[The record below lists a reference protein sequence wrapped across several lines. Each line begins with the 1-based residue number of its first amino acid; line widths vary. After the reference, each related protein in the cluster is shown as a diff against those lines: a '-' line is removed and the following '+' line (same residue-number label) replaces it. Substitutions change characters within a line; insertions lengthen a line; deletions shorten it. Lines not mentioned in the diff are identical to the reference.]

1 MSARRPHAPWYADPL
16 LGAAILTAALVF
28 GMPALRPLFA
38 AAFPELDRPVYG
50 GDPFWL
56 LLLSHVGLVA
66 ASSLAA
72 SAVGIGAGIAV
83 TRGAGRTF
91 RGTVETLAAMGQT
104 FPPVAV
110 LAVTVPLIG
119 FGAWPAFIALALY
132 GLLPIIENTVSG
144 LEQVSP
150 AVREA
155 ATSSGMTGWQV
166 LRDVDLPIAA
176 PIILAGI
183 RISVTINI
191 GTAALASTVG
201 AKSLGLPLIVGLN
214 SDNVAY
220 VIQGALL
227 VGALAITVDLAFGR
241 AMTALQR
248 WKAA

>member
-1 MSARRPHAPWYADPL
+1 MTGMGRPLYRDPL
-16 LGAAILTAALVF
+16 LAAALLTTLLVF
-28 GMPALRPLFA
+28 GMPLLRPLFA
-38 AAFPELDRPVYG
+38 SAFPALDRPIYT

-66 ASSLAA
+66 ASSIAA
-72 SAVGIGAGIAV
+72 GLVGVGAGVLV
-83 TRGAGRTF
+83 TRGVGRSF
-91 RGTVETLAAMGQT
+91 RGTIETLAAMGQT

-110 LAVTVPLIG
+110 LAVAVPLIG

-132 GLLPIIENTVSG
+132 GLLPIIENTIAG
-144 LEQVSP
+144 IEQVP
-150 AVREA
+150 VAVREA
-155 ATSSGMTGWQV
+155 AASSGMTDAQI
-166 LRDVDLPIAA
+166 LRDVELPIAA
-176 PIILAGI
+176 PVILAGL

-214 SDNVAY
+214 SDNIAY

-241 AMTALQR
+241 VMRVIQP

>member
-1 MSARRPHAPWYADPL
+1 MTTNGRHISWYADPA
-16 LGAAILTAALVF
+16 LGAALLTLALVF
-28 GMPALRPLFA
+28 GMPLLRPVFA
-38 AAFPELDRPVYG
+38 GAFPELDRPIYV

-56 LLLSHVGLVA
+56 LLLSHLGLVA
-66 ASSLAA
+66 ASSVAA
-72 SAVGIGAGIAV
+72 GVVGIGAGILV
-83 TRGAGRTF
+83 TRKAGRSF
-91 RGTVETLAAMGQT
+91 RGTIETLAAMGQT

-110 LAVTVPLIG
+110 LAVAVPLIG

-144 LEQVSP
+144 LEQVP
-150 AVREA
+150 AAVREA
-155 ATSSGMTGWQV
+155 AASSGMTATQV
-166 LRDVDLPIAA
+166 LRDVELPIAA
-176 PIILAGI
+176 PIILTGV

-214 SDNVAY
+214 SDNIAY

-241 AMTALQR
+241 ALRYVQR
-248 WKAA
+248 WKVA